1 MGQRP
6 SLVLITWEMAITS
19 FLCILSRYSRTGP
32 SRWITSS
39 MSSPYYTSSQGT
51 CSDSLTPSR
60 VGNQL
65 GQGFDLL
72 WAGPN
77 ATNVPKQAIIVDNT
91 SSDIVYSNPSQWGNP
106 DNVQFYRR
114 SLSNTNTAGASLSY
128 SFNGVAIWYYCVSNN
143 L

>member
-1 MGQRP
+1 
-6 SLVLITWEMAITS
+6 
-19 FLCILSRYSRTGP
+19 
-32 SRWITSS
+32 
-39 MSSPYYTSSQGT
+39 MSSYYYTPSQGA
-51 CSDSLTPSR
+51 CSDSLASSR
-60 VGNQL
+60 IGNQF

-77 ATNVPKQAIIVDNT
+77 ATNVPKEAVIVDNT
-91 SSDIVYSNPSQWGNP
+91 SPDVVYSNSSQWGNP

-128 SFNGVAIWYYCVSNN
+128 SFDGVAIWYYCVSSD

>member
-6 SLVLITWEMAITS
+6 SLVPMIWETAIIS

-32 SRWITSS
+32 SQWITSS
-39 MSSPYYTSSQGT
+39 MSSHYYTPSQGT
-51 CSDSLTPSR
+51 CSDSLASSSI
-60 VGNQL
+60 GNQF

-77 ATNVPKQAIIVDNT
+77 ATNVPKEAIIVDNT
-91 SSDIVYSNPSQWGNP
+91 SPDIVYSNASQWGSP

-114 SLSNTNTAGASLSY
+114 TLSNTNTAGASLSY
-128 SFNGVAIWYYCVSNN
+128 SFNGVAIWYYCI
-143 L
+143 